1 MTVLVTTALHETWP
15 KDGQKI
21 LFLGE
26 WCKKH
31 DHKQLWEHLSWS
43 CCEYHWDDRQKLFL
57 DYQFIQSIYE
67 SILDDLSNSL
77 NNIHSV
83 THSVRY
89 WRIIIGPWLNYFLG
103 MLFDRWH
110 MLNSV
115 VIQNEP
121 LVCNVLPRKFGELIP
136 YDMNHFNSL
145 YVEDDWNEG
154 IYTELLTRFFSD
166 SIRIKKLVENNRLK
180 DKDTYEPSIT
190 RRLKTKILSQLSF
203 SRKRK
208 PLQGQYVVH
217 GVISHRDRLE
227 LQFKLRQIPKFWRS
241 YKFDKIKPSEISR
254 QWRMPSKSKISEFEK
269 IARLMIPQHIPTL
282 YLEGYSQAILKIKTL
297 NMPKQP
303 ELVCTD
309 NGYSSDEF
317 FKFWCAEAVVSG
329 SPLIVAQH
337 GGHYGSGLF
346 SATEE
351 HEIKISDKYLTWG
364 WSSPKSDKTL
374 AVGNLRE
381 SVNRVKYSKDG
392 KALIVGMSIPRYSY
406 RMYAIPVANQFLDY
420 FEEQN
425 EFISALNENVLKQL
439 VVRLYDNDYGWNMR
453 SRLQSRHPKI
463 VFDKGQKSIRNM
475 MSQTRIYIATY
486 NATTYLESLLWNVPT
501 IIFWNPNHW
510 ELRPEAKES
519 YDLLKSVGIFHES
532 PHSAAEKINE
542 VWDDVD
548 LWWQSNEVQT
558 ARAQFC
564 HEFSRPICNKAE
576 RLSEI
581 FSTLKRSKQ

>member
-1 MTVLVTTALHETWP
+1 MTTALHETWP
-15 KDGQKI
+15 KDSQKV

-31 DHKQLWEHLSWS
+31 DCKQSWAHLSWS
-43 CCEYHWDDRQKLFL
+43 CCEYHWDDRQKLCS

-67 SILDDLSNSL
+67 SILDDLSDSL

-83 THSVRY
+83 AHSAQY

-121 LVCNVLPRKFGELIP
+121 FECNVLAREFGELIP

-154 IYTELLTRFFSD
+154 IYAELLTRFFSD
-166 SIRIKKLVENNRLK
+166 SIRIKKLGKNKRFKDKNTDQPSISSRLK
-180 DKDTYEPSIT
+180 SKV
-190 RRLKTKILSQLSF
+190 LSQLSF

-217 GVISHRDRLE
+217 GVTSHRDRLK
-227 LQFKLRQIPKFWRS
+227 LQVKLRQIPKFWRS
-241 YKFDKIKPSEISR
+241 EKFDKIKPSEIAR
-254 QWRMPSKSKISEFEK
+254 QWSIPIKSNICDFEK
-269 IARLMIPQHIPTL
+269 IARSMISRHIPTL
-282 YLEGYSQAILKIKTL
+282 YLEGYSQAVLKIKTL
-297 NMPKQP
+297 NLPERP
-303 ELVCTD
+303 ELVCAD

-317 FKFWCAEAVVSG
+317 FKFWCAEAVGFG
-329 SPLIVAQH
+329 SPLIIVQH

-374 AVGNLRE
+374 AVGNLKE
-381 SVNRVKYSKDG
+381 SVNRVKYSKNG
-392 KALIVGMSIPRYSY
+392 KALIVGLGMPRYSY
-406 RMYAIPVANQFLDY
+406 RMYAVPVANQFLDY
-420 FEEQN
+420 FKEQN
-425 EFISALNENVLKQL
+425 EFVSALNADVLKQL
-439 VVRLYDNDYGWNMR
+439 VVRPYDKDYGWDMR
-453 SRLQSRHPKI
+453 SRWRERHPKI
-463 VFDKGQKSIRNM
+463 VIDKGQKTIRNM

-501 IIFWNPNHW
+501 IIFWNPSYW

-532 PHSAAEKINE
+532 PHSAAAKINE

-548 LWWQSNEVQT
+548 LWWQSDAVQT
-558 ARAQFC
+558 ARVKFC
-564 HEFSRPICNKAE
+564 HEFSRPIYNKVE

-581 FSTLKRSKQ
+581 FSTLNRSK